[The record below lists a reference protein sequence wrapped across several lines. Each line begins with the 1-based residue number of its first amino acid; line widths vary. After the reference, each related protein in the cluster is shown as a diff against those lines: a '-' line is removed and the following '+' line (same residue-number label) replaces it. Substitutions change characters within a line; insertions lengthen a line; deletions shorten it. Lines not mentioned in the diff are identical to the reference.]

1 MDFLLCTW
9 WDENILKCAWYTP
22 CHYHHHRRRRCTL
35 NIAISAS
42 ISSFYS
48 THFRVVIFHYFI
60 MCTLIPRSMATR
72 RFIILHMSLK
82 FRPRFFTKWLPF
94 SILCNFSAQCSC
106 LSAKKKYKNEMKEAF
121 LLISWQIS
129 IANFTAVVSSVGF
142 DHQYTVFTAFS
153 LLPFPSSLQLH
164 SWCVFSRLQCLM
176 MGGEANKKLLNCDRS
191 AKWERKKNIYERIF
205 VIACRLNSM
214 IHETKKLAGRQTH
227 QSSMPL
233 DEQKERDLYE
243 ILDSIRWRE

>member
-1 MDFLLCTW
+1 MMGWNFLEMRFLHPSSPVS
-9 WDENILKCAWYTP
+9 I
-22 CHYHHHRRRRCTL
+22 
-35 NIAISAS
+35 IALSISQFPLPF
-42 ISSFYS
+42 SSFYS

-60 MCTLIPRSMATR
+60 MCTLIPLSCSLSLSMATR

-94 SILCNFSAQCSC
+94 SILCNFSTQCSC
-106 LSAKKKYKNEMKEAF
+106 LSAKKRDKNEMKEAF

-164 SWCVFSRLQCLM
+164 SWCVFAPTAMSYDSWVVLR
-176 MGGEANKKLLNCDRS
+176 RI
-191 AKWERKKNIYERIF
+191 KNY
-205 VIACRLNSM
+205 
-214 IHETKKLAGRQTH
+214 
-227 QSSMPL
+227 
-233 DEQKERDLYE
+233 
-243 ILDSIRWRE
+243 